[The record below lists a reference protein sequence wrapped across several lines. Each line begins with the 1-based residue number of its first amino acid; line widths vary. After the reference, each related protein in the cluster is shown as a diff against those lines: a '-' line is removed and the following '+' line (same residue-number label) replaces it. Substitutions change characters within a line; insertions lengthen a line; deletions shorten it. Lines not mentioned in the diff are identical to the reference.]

1 MADDSDNDNDSTS
14 PGRITPQPAEH
25 SAAITPPAT
34 TNDAPSDSVPPRAS
48 SGSPRPPV
56 TVVAAAEA
64 STKAT
69 PLDSQPMTATSSNSS
84 APSIK
89 VTSAGEGNGPSPY
102 GTRSRN
108 RTGTARI
115 NYAEDRDMDVDV
127 EWGSSSK
134 KGQPSSNSAAP
145 GSAQVGESEKFL
157 GVSTRRSS
165 TSTNGSVAPKSA
177 VQAAPVP
184 KDYIPGMSTFSV
196 NADTSAV
203 SQAPSKKRKA
213 PGGVPTATTS
223 SAAQTHT
230 ATTRRTTTAIPTSAG
245 SRETNMLTFES
256 SQGFLKNGKLR
267 ADDGTLLGL
276 NDHVYLICEPPGEPY
291 YVARVMEFLHAK
303 NDHRLPIDS
312 LRVNW
317 YYRPRD
323 IQRKVNDTR
332 VVFASMHSDT
342 CPLTSLRG
350 KCTILHRSDISDLD
364 EYRKTKDSFWYEKMY
379 DRYIHRYY
387 EVIPTDQVI
396 NVPERVKKVL
406 DERWKFVIVEI
417 GRGKELTSAV
427 KSCKRCSGYCASND
441 SVDCAMCKN
450 TYHMNCV
457 RPPLLKKP
465 ARGFAWSCGP
475 CSRKQERKLEARNT
489 PNVGERAVDAEEEE
503 LMEEEEDD
511 NAGVSDLTSGSSP
524 REAYSQDL
532 GTRPATAEQMAQAK
546 LWPYRYLGIHCR
558 VEDALDYDD
567 RIYPRA
573 SSRLGPRHQANVT
586 IWHGRPVELVKPAD
600 IKKKYIKGS
609 SHKKDAKLSKE
620 TIAALEADKVAR
632 EKRPKW
638 VMDEPPGYVHRG
650 EDQPLI
656 DPANTARLQFR
667 LPEVGEI
674 SSRGMDD
681 EQTPD
686 DSDLKLEQGEKFID
700 DYMARARP
708 IAKLFGLKEWST
720 NFLDKALELLC
731 LNNYAV
737 EPALEQLRVMD
748 KRKDLKEPELTKE
761 EVRKFE
767 EGVAKYGSELRD
779 VSRHVGKSQKHA
791 SIVRFYYMWKKTDRG
806 KQIWGHYEGRKGKK
820 QAKQTDSKLVD
831 DVADDID
838 DSAFD
843 NDKAALRRR
852 GFECKFCAARKSPQ
866 WRRAPGTLPG
876 TTVSAEPGSKNS
888 KDKGVH
894 LLVAL
899 CQRCAGLWR
908 KYGIQWENIDEVA
921 KKVAQ
926 GGGRAWKRRV
936 DEELLIEL
944 VSANEA
950 NQIGMSS
957 AAAAAAAS
965 VGLDVPPALTIQ
977 PGQEN
982 AKKKQ
987 KMNVEQQQVPNG
999 VSVDPPKKKVIE
1011 KPPEP
1016 PLIPDRPR
1024 LKSLPCAVCYEMEP
1038 AGDQLL
1044 CCRGCRLTVHRNCYG
1059 IAESR
1064 PANKWQCDM
1073 CFNDITVSLST
1084 SYECVLCP
1092 VTGRWNEHELM
1103 EPPRISHKKKT
1114 DREREKERLERE
1126 MVLDETET
1134 YRQKQNE
1141 SGKAVVPREPLKRTA
1156 GNNWVHVVCAVWT
1169 AEMIFGDARALSPSE
1184 GIGSIPIWKY
1194 QQICKLCKTTSGAC
1208 VTCHQCPATFHV
1220 ACAQQNGYILGFDVR
1235 PVKGSRRDVNNTI
1248 ELGNEAGNARAVI
1261 YCNEHTPKDI
1271 VHPMNEP
1278 VATQAY
1284 NALQLYVRTYKQA
1297 DTSMSGT
1304 VRKAS
1309 HLINTSARAITQSA
1323 SSTSASG
1330 ALLSNGLS
1338 GANSASGAS
1347 TRSSRMSPAAVTVK
1361 SEEVDEDGDR
1371 VVHLS
1376 AATSAEPSDKQC
1388 TSCGTTTSPKWHK
1401 TKAKPARR
1409 AMSHRP
1415 DKAMLSP
1422 SISSQPHLVQPNGYV
1437 NGDIPH
1443 ERERSS
1449 DQPLGSQSDSVVEGY
1464 AQGNGGSLGHEASV
1478 RNAAHAV
1485 FTTSN
1490 GGPPAPAVDA
1500 PLVYQCH
1507 KCHLKQLRD
1516 PPSHRTTPSPP
1527 QELRAEPDIVH
1538 VSDSPSSSHAWPPA
1552 PAASVAPAAP
1562 SQISYNGWPSQPPPS
1577 QPPGPLRMPNGLSH
1591 SPPPSIVAP
1600 PVQHH
1605 YAAAPPPPQYHVNGY
1620 GHPPPAHAFQPH
1632 QQVGGGPIPY
1642 QLQRNTPGLHGPASY
1657 PSPRQQQYGSG
1668 QHAPYAP
1675 QPPNASDSPHMHHQ
1689 ASYGQHGPA
1698 RAADNPFTGSY
1709 HTQTS
1714 PRSSY
1719 ARVHGSPQGLR
1730 ERPETPT
1737 EGISRPAG
1745 WSGNEGQMVN
1755 GASASPSLRNLLS

>member
-1 MADDSDNDNDSTS
+1 
-14 PGRITPQPAEH
+14 
-25 SAAITPPAT
+25 
-34 TNDAPSDSVPPRAS
+34 
-48 SGSPRPPV
+48 
-56 TVVAAAEA
+56 
-64 STKAT
+64 
-69 PLDSQPMTATSSNSS
+69 
-84 APSIK
+84 
-89 VTSAGEGNGPSPY
+89 
-102 GTRSRN
+102 
-108 RTGTARI
+108 
-115 NYAEDRDMDVDV
+115 
-127 EWGSSSK
+127 
-134 KGQPSSNSAAP
+134 
-145 GSAQVGESEKFL
+145 
-157 GVSTRRSS
+157 
-165 TSTNGSVAPKSA
+165 
-177 VQAAPVP
+177 
-184 KDYIPGMSTFSV
+184 
-196 NADTSAV
+196 
-203 SQAPSKKRKA
+203 
-213 PGGVPTATTS
+213 
-223 SAAQTHT
+223 
-230 ATTRRTTTAIPTSAG
+230 
-245 SRETNMLTFES
+245 
-256 SQGFLKNGKLR
+256 
-267 ADDGTLLGL
+267 
-276 NDHVYLICEPPGEPY
+276 
-291 YVARVMEFLHAK
+291 
-303 NDHRLPIDS
+303 
-312 LRVNW
+312 
-317 YYRPRD
+317 
-323 IQRKVNDTR
+323 
-332 VVFASMHSDT
+332 
-342 CPLTSLRG
+342 
-350 KCTILHRSDISDLD
+350 
-364 EYRKTKDSFWYEKMY
+364 
-379 DRYIHRYY
+379 
-387 EVIPTDQVI
+387 
-396 NVPERVKKVL
+396 
-406 DERWKFVIVEI
+406 
-417 GRGKELTSAV
+417 
-427 KSCKRCSGYCASND
+427 
-441 SVDCAMCKN
+441 
-450 TYHMNCV
+450 MNCV

-489 PNVGERAVDAEEEE
+489 PIVGERAGDAEEEE

-524 REAYSQDL
+524 RDADSQEL
-532 GTRPATAEQMAQAK
+532 GTRPATAEQIAQAK

-620 TIAALEADKVAR
+620 TIAALEADKIAR

-650 EDQPLI
+650 EDLANS
-656 DPANTARLQFR
+656 DPVNTARLQFR

-681 EQTPD
+681 EETPGD
-686 DSDLKLEQGEKFID
+686 QNVELEQREKFID

-708 IAKLFGLKEWST
+708 IAKSFGLKEWST
-720 NFLDKALELLC
+720 NFLDKALEILC
-731 LNNYAV
+731 SNDYAV
-737 EPALEQLRVMD
+737 EPALQQLGNVD
-748 KRKDLKEPELTKE
+748 KKKDLKEPELTKE
-761 EVRKFE
+761 ELRKFE

-791 SIVRFYYMWKKTDRG
+791 NIVRFYYMWKKTDRG

-843 NDKAALRRR
+843 NDKAALRKRR
-852 GFECKFCAARKSPQ
+852 FECKFCATRKSPQ
-866 WRRAPGTLPG
+866 WRRAPGTVPG
-876 TTVSAEPGSKNS
+876 TTVSAEPTSKNS

-950 NQIGMSS
+950 NQIGMST

-987 KMNVEQQQVPNG
+987 KLNVEQQQVPNG
-999 VSVDPPKKKVIE
+999 LPVDPPKKKVIE

-1016 PLIPDRPR
+1016 PLIPEQPR
-1024 LKSLPCAVCYEMEP
+1024 IKALPCAVCYESES
-1038 AGDQLL
+1038 AGDQLV
-1044 CCRGCRLTVHRNCYG
+1044 CCRACRLTVHRNCYG
-1059 IAESR
+1059 IAEGR
-1064 PANKWQCDM
+1064 PANKWLCDM
-1073 CFNDITVSLST
+1073 CFNDNTGSLST

-1092 VTGRWNEHELM
+1092 VRRNEHELM

-1126 MVLDETET
+1126 MVLDATEI
-1134 YRQKQNE
+1134 YRRKQLDMGRPE
-1141 SGKAVVPREPLKRTA
+1141 DPREPLKRTA
-1156 GNNWVHVVCAVWT
+1156 GNNWVHVVCAIWT
-1169 AEMIFGDARALSPSE
+1169 SEMIFGDARALSPSE
-1184 GIGSIPIWKY
+1184 GIGSIPTWKY
-1194 QQICKLCKTTSGAC
+1194 QQVCKLCKTTLGAC
-1208 VTCHQCPATFHV
+1208 VTCYQCPATFHV
-1220 ACAQQNGYILGFDVR
+1220 ACAQQHGYILGFDVR

-1248 ELGNEAGNARAVI
+1248 ELGSEAGNAKAVI
-1261 YCNEHTPKDI
+1261 YCKEHTPKDI

-1278 VATQAY
+1278 VANPPC

-1304 VRKAS
+1304 VRKAT
-1309 HLINTSARAITQSA
+1309 LVNTSTRAITQPALSA
-1323 SSTSASG
+1323 SASG
-1330 ALLSNGLS
+1330 APVSNGLS

-1347 TRSSRMSPAAVTVK
+1347 TRSSRVSPAAVTVK

-1376 AATSAEPSDKQC
+1376 ATTNAEPSDKEC

-1409 AMSHRP
+1409 AVSHGP
-1415 DKAMLSP
+1415 DKVMVSP
-1422 SISSQPHLVQPNGYV
+1422 SIPSQPHLVQPNGYV
-1437 NGDIPH
+1437 NGDVPY

-1449 DQPLGSQSDSVVEGY
+1449 DQALGSQSEPVVEGHV
-1464 AQGNGGSLGHEASV
+1464 QVNGGSLGNETSV
-1478 RNAAHAV
+1478 RNVAPANAAL
-1485 FTTSN
+1485 TTSN
-1490 GGPPAPAVDA
+1490 GGPPPSAVDA
-1500 PLVYQCH
+1500 PVVYQCH
-1507 KCHLKQLRD
+1507 RCHLKQLRD
-1516 PPSHRTTPSPP
+1516 PPSHQTTPSPP
-1527 QELRAEPDIVH
+1527 QGLRTEPDAIQI
-1538 VSDSPSSSHAWPPA
+1538 SDSPSSSHAWPPA
-1552 PAASVAPAAP
+1552 PTASVAPAGP
-1562 SQISYNGWPSQPPPS
+1562 TQSPYNGWPSQPAPS
-1577 QPPGPLRMPNGLSH
+1577 QQPGPIRMPNGLPH

-1600 PVQHH
+1600 AVQHH

-1620 GHPPPAHAFQPH
+1620 GQPSQAHTFQPH
-1632 QQVGGGPIPY
+1632 QHVGGGSTPY
-1642 QLQRNTPGLHGPASY
+1642 QLQRNTSGLHGPASY
-1657 PSPRQQQYGSG
+1657 PSPRQQQFGNA
-1668 QHAPYAP
+1668 QHAPYVSQPSNVSHSP
-1675 QPPNASDSPHMHHQ
+1675 QMHHQ

-1698 RAADNPFTGSY
+1698 RAGDNPFSNSY

-1714 PRSSY
+1714 PRPPY
-1719 ARVHGSPQGLR
+1719 AGVHGSPPGLR
-1730 ERPETPT
+1730 GRPETPT
-1737 EGISRPAG
+1737 EGMGRAAG
-1745 WSGNEGQMVN
+1745 WSGSEGQMANGVAN